1 MQLRSCSRAV
11 DARVSSPQ
19 VRMASGSSAGVD
31 PAGSLAGSYSPDLP
45 ASSRGRPSVKQ
56 RVHSVQWPG
65 PSRVLL
71 PPQRRPQPLGVDPK
85 PPAAMLLHDTLGGG
99 RRNPRR
105 ERLSAVRWGHGD
117 GWHYSGWAWPS
128 ALARYGRVKTGL
140 STLLLTLARTHPYMI
155 ASEIAQSHAHKLARK
170 LTRTLIQVH
179 THARTHGRSL
189 ARSLARPL
197 ELRLVP
203 LARAHSHAHSLF
215 RSRVRSSP

>member
-1 MQLRSCSRAV
+1 M
-11 DARVSSPQ
+11 
-19 VRMASGSSAGVD
+19 
-31 PAGSLAGSYSPDLP
+31 
-45 ASSRGRPSVKQ
+45 
-56 RVHSVQWPG
+56 QWPG

-140 STLLLTLARTHPYMI
+140 STLVLTLARTHPYMI
-155 ASEIAQSHAHKLARK
+155 TREIARSHVRKLARK
-170 LTRTLIQVH
+170 LTRTLVQVH

-197 ELRLVP
+197 ELLPVP
-203 LARAHSHAHSLF
+203 LARLDQPTRSLAPSLARALIALASATAVPTPERWRRRAMRVPF
-215 RSRVRSSP
+215 RLGARCQ